1 MFYALQFYL
10 FAKYIPCQVS
20 EFPILRVFN
29 KLPILNMMKQTILFL
44 FASSLVLIACESE
57 RNTDQYTDEEFELIR
72 AELDLPKEVADYEL
86 QLGEYLLEPGTIFPT
101 FQESSLGAKQRNNN
115 KATLGRV
122 LFYDQNLSQDRSV
135 SCGSCHQAD
144 HAFSDTQQ
152 FSTGVDGVTTR
163 RNSLALATTL
173 SFKIS
178 YNPLDASLPT
188 ALFSWDHSAKSLDQQ
203 VALAFTNENEMNI
216 DDALMMDRLEEKEF
230 YPILFE
236 KAYGDAAMTP
246 IRMQSA
252 IVEFINSISSVTSK
266 FDAGLEKVPYFSADA
281 NFGNFTESEQLGKQL
296 YNTNCA
302 SCHSKKHNFAVKASA
317 NNGLQMVYEDKGI
330 GGRLNRPSDYGVFKV
345 PFLRNVEVT
354 GPYMHDGRFATLEQV
369 VDHYSDGLVS
379 HPNLASELKNEDGS
393 PKRLHLSDSE
403 KEALVNYLKTLTDY
417 KLMRDPRFTDPFE
430 S

>member
-1 MFYALQFYL
+1 M
-10 FAKYIPCQVS
+10 KRVVVYIFIC
-20 EFPILRVFN
+20 
-29 KLPILNMMKQTILFL
+29 
-44 FASSLVLIACESE
+44 SLAMVACESE

-72 AELDLPKEVADYEL
+72 AELDLPREVADYEL
-86 QLGEYLLEPGTIFPT
+86 QLGEHLLEPGTIFPT
-101 FQESSLGAKQRNNN
+101 FQESSLGAKQQNNN

-122 LFYDQNLSQDRSV
+122 LFYDQNLSLDRSV
-135 SCGSCHQAD
+135 SCGSCHQAA

-152 FSTGVDGVTTR
+152 FSQGVDGVTTR

-188 ALFSWDHSAKSLDQQ
+188 ALFSWDHSAKDLDHQ

-216 DDALMMDRLEEKEF
+216 DDALMMERLKEKAF
-230 YPILFE
+230 YPVLFE
-236 KAYGDAAMTP
+236 RAYGDAAMTP

-266 FDAGLEKVPYFSADA
+266 FDAGLEKVPYFTAESPFSNFSDA
-281 NFGNFTESEQLGKQL
+281 EQLGKQL

-317 NNGLQMVYEDKGI
+317 NNGLQMVYEDQGI
-330 GGRLNRPSDYGVFKV
+330 GGRLGSPSKYGVFKV

-354 GPYMHDGRFATLEQV
+354 APYMHDGRFATLEQV
-369 VDHYSDGLVS
+369 VDHYSDGIVA
-379 HPNLASELKNEDGS
+379 HPNLADELKNEDGS
-393 PKRLHLSDSE
+393 PLRLQLSDEE
-403 KEALVNYLKTLTDY
+403 KEALVAYLKTLTDY
-417 KLMRDPRFTDPFE
+417 KLMRDPRFSDPFD